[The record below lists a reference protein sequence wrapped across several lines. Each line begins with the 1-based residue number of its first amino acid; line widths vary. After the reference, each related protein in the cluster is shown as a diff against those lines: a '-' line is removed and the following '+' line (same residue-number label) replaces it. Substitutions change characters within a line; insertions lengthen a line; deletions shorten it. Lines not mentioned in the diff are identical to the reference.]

1 MPSMK
6 STRSRA
12 GGADRGGIRKRGP
25 TRTDRDGDME
35 MDGPGRGKRTR
46 GDTGRAT
53 GGGRAQ
59 TRDKTVDAIQQAIS
73 SSTKESQANIRQ
85 SKGAARASLEQF
97 RVSGWKQS
105 KAASNR
111 DGGVESLV
119 AFLERR
125 LNAITK
131 SGPRAKITKVCFYVA
146 RWRSPIP
153 QPRRPCAPALSR
165 YPRRAFQQND
175 DRHSLAFSGVSSFG

>member
-35 MDGPGRGKRTR
+35 MDGGRGKRTR

-53 GGGRAQ
+53 GGGRGQ
-59 TRDKTVDAIQQAIS
+59 TRDKTMDAIQKAIS
-73 SSTKESQANIRQ
+73 SSSKESQANVRQ
-85 SKGAARASLEQF
+85 SKGAARANLEQF

-105 KAASNR
+105 KASSNR

-146 RWRSPIP
+146 K
-153 QPRRPCAPALSR
+153 
-165 YPRRAFQQND
+165 
-175 DRHSLAFSGVSSFG
+175 